1 MKLSPTWQSP
11 DFTSVM
17 KLMDMMGEYDWNR
30 TAEKALWEALLMMD
44 DLLPAETVRL
54 GNEMMDGMMDDEKMM
69 LEPAKKAMQ
78 QVSLNFSTTLY

>member
-11 DFTSVM
+11 DYTSAM